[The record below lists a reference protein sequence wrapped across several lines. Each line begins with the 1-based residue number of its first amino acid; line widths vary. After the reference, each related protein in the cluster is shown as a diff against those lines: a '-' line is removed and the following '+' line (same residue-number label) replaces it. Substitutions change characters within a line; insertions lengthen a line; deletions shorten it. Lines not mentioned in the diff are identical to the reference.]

1 MSEIQII
8 RSPTGEEL
16 VVLSRADYDALIAA
30 RDEDDDDV
38 AIFDARKAELA
49 EKPKAM
55 LPPEVSALLLRGD
68 SRLKAIRRW
77 RDMTQSELASR
88 AGIGQGFLSEIE
100 AGHKA
105 GARDTLEALATALDI
120 PLDWIA

>member
-68 SRLKAIRRW
+68 SQA
-77 RDMTQSELASR
+77 
-88 AGIGQGFLSEIE
+88 
-100 AGHKA
+100 
-105 GARDTLEALATALDI
+105 
-120 PLDWIA
+120 